1 MTPDAQLEFAT
12 QVVQRLVDAGY
23 EALWAGGCVRDL
35 LLGRT
40 PKDYDVATNARP
52 DQVRELFGRRRTL
65 AVGESFG
72 VIVVLGPKAAGQ
84 VEVATFRT
92 DGDYLDGRRPDSVSF
107 CTAVEDAKR
116 RDFTINGMFFDPL
129 TERVLDFVGGERD
142 LAAGVIRAIGDPAA
156 RMQEDKLR
164 MLRAVRFAA
173 TFEFHLDEDTASA
186 VRSMATQIDVVSA
199 ERIAAELRRMLGHEH
214 RDRALQLTADV
225 DLLPE
230 ILPELQAVTDRP
242 AEWSRL
248 LQHLRLL
255 GDADFSVAFAAVF
268 AAITDAQSLNANET
282 AAAID
287 AAGRRLRLSNREIA
301 DAVWLTTHRH
311 TLRDA
316 ASLSLAK
323 LKRMLAEPLA
333 GDLLKCDRADR
344 LSRDEEPVD
353 ADFCT
358 DFLATHTA
366 HEINPPPLLTG
377 RMLIGR
383 GHTPG
388 PQFKDVLD
396 TVRDAQL
403 NLQITTS
410 DEAIALGEELLS
422 DLTGGSADLTERSC
436 E

>member
-1 MTPDAQLEFAT
+1 MTPDTQLEFAT

-92 DGDYLDGRRPDSVSF
+92 DGDYLDGRRPDSVTF
-107 CTAVEDAKR
+107 CTAMEDAKR

-129 TERVLDFVGGERD
+129 SERVLDFVGGERD
-142 LAAGVIRAIGDPAA
+142 LAAGVIRAIGNPTA

-186 VRSMATQIDVVSA
+186 IRSMATQIDVVSA
-199 ERIAAELRRMLGHEH
+199 ERIAAELRKMLGHEH

-230 ILPELQAVTDRP
+230 ILPELQAVAERP

-255 GDADFSVAFAAVF
+255 ADADFSVAFAAVF
-268 AAITDAQSLNANET
+268 AAIADARNLNADDA

-301 DAVWLTTHRH
+301 DANWLTTHRH
-311 TLRDA
+311 ALRDA
-316 ASLSLAK
+316 ASLSLARI
-323 LKRMLAEPLA
+323 KRTLAEPLA
-333 GDLLKCDRADR
+333 GDLLKFDRADR

-353 ADFCT
+353 ADFCAE
-358 DFLATHTA
+358 FLAAHTA
-366 HEINPPPLLTG
+366 DEINPPSYLTG
-377 RMLIGR
+377 RMLIAR
-383 GHTPG
+383 GHVPG
-388 PQFKDVLD
+388 PEFKDILD
-396 TVRDAQL
+396 AVREAQL

-410 DEAIALGEELLS
+410 DEAIALAEELMS
-422 DLTGGSADLTERSC
+422 DLTGGSADLTERSS

>member
-52 DQVRELFGRRRTL
+52 EQVRELFGRRRTL

-129 TERVLDFVGGERD
+129 ADRVLDFVGGERD
-142 LAAGVIRAIGDPAA
+142 LAAGLIRAIGDPAA

-186 VRSMATQIDVVSA
+186 VRSMAPQIDVVSA

-225 DLLPE
+225 GLLPQV
-230 ILPELQAVTDRP
+230 LPELQAVEECPT
-242 AEWSRL
+242 EWSRL
-248 LQHLRLL
+248 LTHLRLL
-255 GDADFSVAFAAVF
+255 GEAEFSVALAAVF
-268 AAITDAQSLNANET
+268 AAVADVRKLAGDE

-287 AAGRRLRLSNREIA
+287 TAGRRLRLSNREIA

-311 TLRDA
+311 ALRDA
-316 ASLSLAK
+316 AALSLAR
-323 LKRMLAEPLA
+323 LKRTFAEPLA
-333 GDLLKCDRADR
+333 ASLLQLEQADR
-344 LSRDEEPVD
+344 LSRDLEPAD
-353 ADFCT
+353 AAFCI
-358 DFLATHTA
+358 DFLAQHTA
-366 HEINPPPLLTG
+366 DDINPPPLLTG
-377 RMLIGR
+377 RMLIAR
-383 GHTPG
+383 GHKPG
-388 PQFKDVLD
+388 PEFKPILD

-403 NLQITTS
+403 NLEIKTT
-410 DEAIALGEELLS
+410 DEALSLAEEL
-422 DLTGGSADLTERSC
+422 TRQYSASQSENA
-436 E
+436 EP

>member
-52 DQVRELFGRRRTL
+52 DQVRELFGHRRTL

-92 DGDYLDGRRPDSVSF
+92 DGDYLDGRRPDSVTF

-142 LAAGVIRAIGDPAA
+142 LAAGVVRAIGDPSE
-156 RMQEDKLR
+156 RVQEDKLR

-186 VRSMATQIDVVSA
+186 IRSMATQIDVVSA

-225 DLLPE
+225 NLLPQ
-230 ILPELQAVTDRP
+230 ILPELQTVAERD
-242 AEWSRL
+242 AEWTRL

-268 AAITDAQSLNANET
+268 AAIADSRKLDTDE
-282 AAAID
+282 AAAVID

-301 DAVWLTTHRH
+301 DTAWLTAHRH
-311 TLRDA
+311 AIRNA
-316 ASLSLAK
+316 ASLSLAA
-323 LKRMLAEPLA
+323 LKRTLAEPLA
-333 GDLLKCDRADR
+333 GDLLKLDRADR
-344 LSRDEEPVD
+344 LSRNEEPVD
-353 ADFCT
+353 TDFC
-358 DFLATHTA
+358 DRFLNDHSPS
-366 HEINPPPLLTG
+366 EINPPPLLTG
-377 RMLIGR
+377 KMLINR
-383 GHTPG
+383 GHQPG
-388 PQFKDVLD
+388 PEFKHVLD
-396 TVRDAQL
+396 AVRDAQL
-403 NLQITTS
+403 NLKISTT
-410 DEAIALGEELLS
+410 DEAVMLGERL
-422 DLTGGSADLTERSC
+422 LTEAVAND
-436 E
+436 

>member
-12 QVVQRLVDAGY
+12 RVVQRLVDAGY

-92 DGDYLDGRRPDSVSF
+92 DGDYLDGRRPDSVTF

-129 TERVLDFVGGERD
+129 SERVLDFVGGERD
-142 LAAGVIRAIGDPAA
+142 LAAGVIRAIGDPTS

-173 TFEFHLDEDTASA
+173 TFEFHLDEDTATA

-225 DLLPE
+225 DLLQQ
-230 ILPELQAVTDRP
+230 ILPELQAVAERP

-255 GDADFSVAFAAVF
+255 ADADFAVALAATF
-268 AAITDAQSLNANET
+268 AAIADTRSLNAEE
-282 AAAID
+282 AATAID
-287 AAGRRLRLSNREIA
+287 AAGRRLRLSNREITNA
-301 DAVWLTTHRH
+301 AWLTTHRH
-311 TLRDA
+311 ALRDA
-316 ASLSLAK
+316 AGLNLAR
-323 LKRMLAEPLA
+323 LKRTLAEALA
-333 GDLLKCDRADR
+333 GDLLRFDRADR

-358 DFLATHTA
+358 DFLARHTVD
-366 HEINPPPLLTG
+366 EINPPPLLTG
-377 RMLIGR
+377 KMLIQR
-383 GHTPG
+383 GHQPG
-388 PQFKDVLD
+388 PEFKHVLD
-396 TVRDAQL
+396 SVRDAQL
-403 NLQITTS
+403 NLEIATS
-410 DEAIALGEELLS
+410 DDALALGERLLAEA
-422 DLTGGSADLTERSC
+422 LNYE
-436 E
+436 

>member
-23 EALWAGGCVRDL
+23 EALWAGGCVRDH

-84 VEVATFRT
+84 VEVATFRN
-92 DGDYLDGRRPDSVSF
+92 DGDYLDGRRPDSVTFSTPF
-107 CTAVEDAKR
+107 EDAKR

-129 TERVLDFVGGERD
+129 ADRVLDFVGGERD

-186 VRSMATQIDVVSA
+186 VRSMAPQIDAVST

-214 RDRALQLTADV
+214 RDRALQLSADV

-230 ILPELQAVTDRP
+230 IVPELNPVMENTD
-242 AEWSRL
+242 AWARL

-255 GDADFSVAFAAVF
+255 GNTDFPVALAAVL
-268 AAITDAQSLNANET
+268 ATITDRQLNESLSGQQVE
-282 AAAID
+282 II
-287 AAGRRLRLSNREIA
+287 GKRLRLSNREIS
-301 DAVWLTTHRH
+301 DAGWILAHRE
-311 TLRDA
+311 TLQDA
-316 ASLSLAK
+316 SSLSLAQ
-323 LKRMLAEPLA
+323 LKRLLAQPLA
-333 GDLLKCDRADR
+333 AALIQFDRADQE
-344 LSRDEEPVD
+344 SRDLEPVD
-353 ADFCT
+353 SDFCT
-358 DFLATHTA
+358 DFLSRHSDD
-366 HEINPPPLLTG
+366 EINPSPLLSG
-377 RMLIGR
+377 RMLIAR

-388 PQFKDVLD
+388 PRFKDVLD
-396 TVRDAQL
+396 SVRDAQL
-403 NLQITTS
+403 NLQIAT
-410 DEAIALGEELLS
+410 EAEALALAERLLS
-422 DLTGGSADLTERSC
+422 EKEATD
-436 E
+436 

>member
-1 MTPDAQLEFAT
+1 MIPDAQLEFAT
-12 QVVQRLVDAGY
+12 QVVQRLVDTGY

-72 VIVVLGPKAAGQ
+72 VIVVLGSKAAGQ

-92 DGDYLDGRRPDSVSF
+92 DGDYLDGRRPDSVTF

-142 LAAGVIRAIGDPAA
+142 LAAGVIRAIGDPTA

-173 TFEFHLDEDTASA
+173 TFEFHLDEDTATA

-225 DLLPE
+225 DLLPQ
-230 ILPELQAVTDRP
+230 ILPELQAVAERP

-255 GDADFSVAFAAVF
+255 GDAEFPVALAAVF
-268 AAITDAQSLNANET
+268 AAIADPQSLKDDEVT
-282 AAAID
+282 AVID
-287 AAGRRLRLSNREIA
+287 GVGRRLRLSNREIT
-301 DAVWLTTHRH
+301 DAAWLTTHRH
-311 TLRDA
+311 ALRAA

-323 LKRMLAEPLA
+323 LKRTLAEPLA
-333 GDLLKCDRADR
+333 GELLKVNRADC
-344 LSRDEEPVD
+344 LSREVEPVD

-358 DFLATHTA
+358 DFLAKHTA
-366 HEINPPPLLTG
+366 DEIDPAPLLTG
-377 RMLIGR
+377 RMLIEL
-383 GHTPG
+383 GHQPG
-388 PQFKDVLD
+388 PEFKYVLD
-396 TVRDAQL
+396 SVRDAQL
-403 NLQITTS
+403 NLEITST
-410 DEAIALGEELLS
+410 DEAVSLGQHLL
-422 DLTGGSADLTERSC
+422 THPYRS
-436 E
+436 EGE